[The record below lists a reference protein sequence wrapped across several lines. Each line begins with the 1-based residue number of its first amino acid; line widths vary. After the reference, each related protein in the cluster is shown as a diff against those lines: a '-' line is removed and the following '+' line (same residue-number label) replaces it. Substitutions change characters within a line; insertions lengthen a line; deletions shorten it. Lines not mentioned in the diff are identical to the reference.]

1 MLIEAGLVLSRFLHY
16 AALLVL
22 FGGSLF
28 PLYAYRGFAH
38 PLPPLFARRQQA
50 TTSIAAMGALLS
62 GVLWLLFT
70 VASMT
75 DTVSAAFDKDAVW
88 SVLADTSFG
97 RVWLVRLALMILAF
111 GLIVSRVSAKSH
123 GPDRAMPVIAA
134 GLLASLAGVGHTQVD
149 EGLQKIIHMASDAVH
164 LLAAGA
170 WLGGLLSLGFLLA
183 LTASTAKPD
192 AIADTSQILA
202 RFSGM
207 GYLAVAGVVGSGLIN
222 SWFLVGAFSNLL
234 ATAYG
239 QLVVVKVVL
248 FTGMLLLA
256 LLNRF
261 WLVPTLT
268 GATDMRGPPI
278 SLIRLRRHVLGEQLL
293 GILVILAVAI
303 LGTLP
308 PAISPSS

>member
-1 MLIEAGLVLSRFLHY
+1 MLMEAGLVLSRFLHY

-28 PLYAYRGFAH
+28 PLYAYRGFSH

-50 TTSIAAMGALLS
+50 TTFTAATGTLLS
-62 GVLWLLFT
+62 GILWFLFT

-75 DTVSAAFDKDAVW
+75 DTLSAASDEGAVW

-111 GLIVSRVSAKSH
+111 GLIVARVSAKSR
-123 GPDRAMPVIAA
+123 GPDRAMPLIAA

-149 EGLQKIIHMASDAVH
+149 EGLQKIIHIASDAVH

-170 WLGGLLSLGFLLA
+170 WLGGLLPLGFLLA

-192 AIADTSQILA
+192 AIADTSQVLA

-222 SWFLVGAFSNLL
+222 SWFLVGSFSNLL

-239 QLVVVKVVL
+239 QLVALKVVL
-248 FTGMLLLA
+248 FAGMLLLA
-256 LLNRF
+256 VLNRF
-261 WLVPTLT
+261 WLVPALT
-268 GATDMRGPPI
+268 GATGMPGPPI

-293 GILVILAVAI
+293 GILVIFAVAI

-308 PAISPSS
+308 PAISQSP